1 MVLFIAPLTR
11 AGSWRVART
20 RIIRIDPVNPDT
32 SALAEA
38 AEVIKRGGLVAFPTE
53 TVYGL
58 GADAYN
64 RDAVR
69 RIFEAKNRPMDNPL
83 IAHICELEWLEAV
96 ARNVPEKAHRIAE
109 RLWPGPVTLVL
120 WKSDEIPAEV
130 TAGLPKVAVRFP
142 SHPVAAGLIE
152 RSGVPIAAPSANLA
166 GRPSPTTA
174 QHVIQD
180 LYGRVDVILDGGE
193 ALFGVE
199 STIIDLTSEPPRLL
213 RPGPIPV
220 EDLERVLGIRISIP
234 DHARGLSE
242 AEIAESPGMKYRHY
256 APDTPLKLVE
266 ALDYHDL
273 ASYSAKVLEIAEEY
287 RSRGFKVAILASRET
302 HRRYVERGFEV
313 IELGSRKNFYEIARN
328 LFNSLRRVDELRA
341 DLAIT
346 EGFEEKGLG
355 LTVMNR
361 LRKASKQDRI
371 LV

>member
-1 MVLFIAPLTR
+1 ME
-11 AGSWRVART
+11 VART
-20 RIIRIDPVNPDT
+20 RIIKIDPVNPEE
-32 SALAEA
+32 SILVEA

-69 RIFEAKNRPMDNPL
+69 RIFEAKKRPVDNPL
-83 IAHICELEWLEAV
+83 IVHICDLEWLESV
-96 ARNVPEKAHRIAE
+96 ARNIPEKARRIAE

-120 WKSDEIPAEV
+120 WKSHEIPAEV
-130 TAGLPKVAVRFP
+130 TAGLPKIAVRFP
-142 SHPVAAGLIE
+142 SHPVAMGLI
-152 RSGVPIAAPSANLA
+152 RHSGVPIAAPSANLA

-180 LYGRVDVILDGGE
+180 LYGRVDVILDGGKT
-193 ALFGVE
+193 LFGVE
-199 STIIDLTSEPPRLL
+199 STIIDLTSEPPKLL

-220 EDLERVLGIRISIP
+220 EDLERVLGTQISIP

-256 APDTPLKLVE
+256 APETPLKLIE

-287 RSRGFKVAILASRET
+287 RSRGFKVVILASRET
-302 HRRYVERGFEV
+302 CQIYVERGFEV
-313 IELGSRKNFYEIARN
+313 IELGSRKNFYEMARN
-328 LFNSLRRVDELRA
+328 LFNSLRKVDELRA
-341 DLAIT
+341 DLAIA
-346 EGFEEKGLG
+346 EGFEERGLG
-355 LTVMNR
+355 LTIMNR
-361 LRKASKQDRI
+361 LRKAARHGRI
-371 LV
+371 LI